1 MSRYLK
7 KIILRK
13 KNNLKYDNPNYDN
26 LDSSLLDNNNHSD
39 NNHSDNNHSDNNHS
53 EDNHSDNNHSED
65 NHSDNNHSEDN
76 HTINNFR
83 DELLKCDNNT
93 EMFSLEGQYKLCKVV
108 DVYDGDTIKVVFDL
122 NGAFYKWNIRMLG
135 YNSHEMRVSTNN
147 PERDT
152 IKNLAIA
159 ERDFLRELI
168 FNENQLVYILCDG
181 FDKYGRLLGTVY
193 LNEKDTVSVNQLM
206 IDNHKG
212 VVYDI

>member
-7 KIILRK
+7 KFSLKK
-13 KNNLKYDNPNYDN
+13 KNNLQYDNYND
-26 LDSSLLDNNNHSD
+26 LDSVLLDNNQ
-39 NNHSDNNHSDNNHS
+39 NNNQSQNNQS
-53 EDNHSDNNHSED
+53 EDNYIED
-65 NHSDNNHSEDN
+65 NHPENI
-76 HTINNFR
+76 INNFR

-108 DVYDGDTIKVVFDL
+108 DVYDGDTIKVVFDI
-122 NGAFYKWNIRMLG
+122 NGTFYKWNIRMLG
-135 YNSHEMRVSTNN
+135 YNSPEMRVSINN
-147 PERDT
+147 PDRET

-159 ERDFLRELI
+159 ARDFLRELV
-168 FNENQLVYILCDG
+168 FNENQLVYILCGG

-206 IDNHKG
+206 LDNHKG